1 MDLEILLDENSRAEE
16 VRQHQLG
23 QGTQKVFRDVVII
36 TFNHLL
42 NCDYSVEPYLH

>member
-1 MDLEILLDENSRAEE
+1 MDLEDLLDANSRIEE

-23 QGTQKVFRDVVII
+23 QGTQKAFRVVVII

-42 NCDYSVEPYLH
+42 NCDCSVEP